1 MRLKNLD
8 EEISH
13 SAVSAAQNQR
23 IVELWMWQKSVSS
36 WFNTL
41 VLQRRHRPHGQPRL
55 GLLLPRPTLTR
66 ASWRPS
72 LRNSGSFSM
81 NIEREEK
88 MTPTAVCVGPRGRWC
103 PRQPVFT
110 QPPRA
115 RHFWW
120 DAQLGAKPM
129 GPSRPRLVLFLILS
143 LRRKTS
149 VSLMKIIKWERE
161 FQFKITSVR
170 GDTLETWLSSEAWP
184 RGHLEPV
191 STLSFGGERSRDM
204 FLLKGEGLLNC
215 HCPHRLR
222 SPHHNGETEADRK
235 QSVEC

>member
-1 MRLKNLD
+1 MDVTEICEQLIQHTRST
-8 EEISH
+8 EET
-13 SAVSAAQNQR
+13 Q
-23 IVELWMWQKSVSS
+23 
-36 WFNTL
+36 T
-41 VLQRRHRPHGQPRL
+41 PR
-55 GLLLPRPTLTR
+55 TAT
-66 ASWRPS
+66 
-72 LRNSGSFSM
+72 SGSPAPQADPHESIMETKFKKLWVIFHEHRKRGENDTHRCLCGPQRQVTS
-81 NIEREEK
+81 
-88 MTPTAVCVGPRGRWC
+88 TPACVYSASTRPPLLVRRSAGGR
-103 PRQPVFT
+103 
-110 QPPRA
+110 A
-115 RHFWW
+115 
-120 DAQLGAKPM
+120 DG